1 MDLSF
6 RFDRWIASLPRS
18 PRERGLVVRCV
29 LRTGPGQRATPEQVT
44 VEPGRGVL
52 GDHWGR
58 YGYDVS
64 GNQVSL
70 INVRVLQA
78 LTGGDE
84 AAMALSGDNF
94 QVDLD
99 LSEASLPV
107 GTELAL
113 GGAILRVSPLPHR
126 PCRKFVQR
134 FGPLAAKRVARA
146 NRLGLRGRGVLCEV
160 LTGGAIRAGD
170 EISLQRPGP
179 VEPGASSPPRGAD
192 DSLHGR

>member
-6 RFDRWIASLPRS
+6 RFDRWLERIPRS
-18 PRERGLVVRCV
+18 PRERGRVVRCV

-58 YGYDVS
+58 YAYDEQ

-70 INVRVLQA
+70 VNVHVLRA
-78 LTGGDE
+78 LAGGDE

-99 LSEASLPV
+99 LSEENLPV

-113 GGAILRVSPLPHR
+113 GTANLRVSPLPHR

-134 FGPLAAKRVARA
+134 FGPTAAKRVARG
-146 NRLGLRGRGVLCEV
+146 NRLGLRARGVLCEV
-160 LTGGAIRAGD
+160 VAAGTVRAED
-170 EISLQRPGP
+170 PIAVRP
-179 VEPGASSPPRGAD
+179 R
-192 DSLHGR
+192 

>member
-1 MDLSF
+1 MDFSF
-6 RFDRWIASLPRS
+6 RFDRWLESLPRS
-18 PRERGLVVRCV
+18 PRERGRVVRCV

-58 YGYDVS
+58 YGYDEP
-64 GNQVSL
+64 GNEVAL
-70 INVRVLQA
+70 VNVHVLRA
-78 LTGGDE
+78 LAEGDE

-99 LSEASLPV
+99 LSEENLPV

-113 GGAILRVSPLPHR
+113 GTAILRVSPLPHR

-134 FGPLAAKRVARA
+134 FGPTAAKRVARG
-146 NRLGLRGRGVLCEV
+146 NRLGQRARGVLCEV
-160 LTGGAIRAGD
+160 IQGGTIRVGD
-170 EISLQRPGP
+170 EIAVDGRALPHRIGP
-179 VEPGASSPPRGAD
+179 VERPGKR
-192 DSLHGR
+192 

>member
-6 RFDRWIASLPRS
+6 RFDRWIERLPSS
-18 PRERGLVVRCV
+18 PRGRGRVVRCV
-29 LRTGPGQRATPEQVT
+29 LRTGPGRRATPEQVT

-58 YGYDVS
+58 YGYDVP
-64 GNQVSL
+64 GNEVSL
-70 INVRVLQA
+70 VNVHVLGA
-78 LTGGDE
+78 LAGGDQ

-99 LSEASLPV
+99 LSEAALPV
-107 GTELAL
+107 GAELAL

-160 LTGGAIRAGD
+160 LSGGAVRAGD
-170 EISLQRPGP
+170 EIHLR
-179 VEPGASSPPRGAD
+179 
-192 DSLHGR
+192 